1 MTIFKYS
8 FFATIAIAVNIATQF
23 LSYNFLSINF
33 IILISILLGTL
44 TGLLTKYYL
53 DKRFIFYHKPKNKV
67 QNFTLYS
74 ITGIFTTMIFW
85 GTEILFYFYFN
96 TQQAKY
102 IGGILGLCIG
112 YFIKYNLDK
121 KYVFI

>member
-1 MTIFKYS
+1 MIIFKYS
-8 FFATIAIAVNIATQF
+8 FFAIIAIAVNIATQF
-23 LSYNFLSINF
+23 LSYNFLSINY
-33 IILISILLGTL
+33 ILLISILLGTL

-102 IGGILGLCIG
+102 LGGILGLCIG
-112 YFIKYNLDK
+112 YFVKYNLDK

>member
-8 FFATIAIAVNIATQF
+8 FFAIIAIAVNIATQF
-23 LSYNFLSINF
+23 LSYNFLSINY
-33 IILISILLGTL
+33 ILLISILLGTL

-53 DKRFIFYHKPKNKV
+53 DKRFIFYYKPKNKV
-67 QNFTLYS
+67 ENFTLYS

>member
-8 FFATIAIAVNIATQF
+8 FFAIIAIAVNIATQF
-23 LSYNFLSINF
+23 LSYNFLSINY
-33 IILISILLGTL
+33 ILLISILLGTL

-112 YFIKYNLDK
+112 YFVKYNLDK

>member
-1 MTIFKYS
+1 MTILKYS
-8 FFATIAIAVNIATQF
+8 LFAVIAMVVNIATQF
-23 LSYNFLSINF
+23 LSYNFLSNNYVLF
-33 IILISILLGTL
+33 ISILLGTL
-44 TGLLTKYYL
+44 SGLLTKYYL
-53 DKRFIFYHKPKNKV
+53 DKRFIFYHNSKNRV

-102 IGGILGLCIG
+102 IGGVLGLCIG

>member
-1 MTIFKYS
+1 MTILKYS
-8 FFATIAIAVNIATQF
+8 LFAVIAIVVNIATQF
-23 LSYNFLSINF
+23 LSYNFLSNNYVLF
-33 IILISILLGTL
+33 ISILLGTL
-44 TGLLTKYYL
+44 SGLLTKYYL
-53 DKRFIFYHKPKNKV
+53 DKRFIFYHNSKNRV

-102 IGGILGLCIG
+102 IGGVLGLCIG

>member
-8 FFATIAIAVNIATQF
+8 FFAIIAIAVNIVTQF
-23 LSYNFLSINF
+23 LSYNFLSINY
-33 IILISILLGTL
+33 ILLISILLGTL

-102 IGGILGLCIG
+102 IGGILGLCVG

>member
-8 FFATIAIAVNIATQF
+8 FFAIIAIAVNIATQF
-23 LSYNFLSINF
+23 LSYNFLSINY
-33 IILISILLGTL
+33 ILLISILLGTL
-44 TGLLTKYYL
+44 SGLLTKYYL